1 VADIGQALL
10 DAIADLQ
17 ATMDRRFTAVDE
29 RMAGLDE
36 RMAGLDGRMATLDV
50 RTARLDERTVTL
62 DERTATMASALASMR
77 AQLDGLPL
85 INRGVTVVQQDVR
98 ALRAAFNDFALTN
111 TTAGEIEALHL
122 DVNRVQAENAELAV
136 KVATLE
142 RLVRELHEQ

>member
-10 DAIADLQ
+10 DAIADLKT
-17 ATMDRRFTAVDE
+17 AVDSRFTAVDE
-29 RMAGLDE
+29 RLAAVDE
-36 RMAGLDGRMATLDV
+36 R
-50 RTARLDERTVTL
+50 
-62 DERTATMASALASMR
+62 LAPLVSMR

-85 INRGVTVVQQDVR
+85 INRAVTVIQQDVR

-111 TTAGEIEALHL
+111 TTSGEIEALHQ

-142 RLVRELHEQ
+142 RLVRELQER